1 MSNSNVPTPHI
12 GAMVGD
18 IAETVLLPGD
28 PLRAK
33 FIAENFLEDVKEYNT
48 VRGMYG
54 YTGTYKGK
62 RVSVQG
68 SGMGIPSIGIYSFEL
83 IHFYGVKN
91 LIRIGSAGAISDKLD
106 LYDIVI
112 GMGACTD
119 SNFASQYN
127 LPGTFAPIANYDLLQ
142 KAVDA
147 AKEQGTEVHVGNILS
162 SDVFYGDDGVEG
174 LKKWAKMGVLCVEME
189 AAGLYMNAA
198 RAGVNALTILTISDC
213 PLIGKATSSHERQV
227 AFTKMMDIALTLA

>member
-1 MSNSNVPTPHI
+1 MSTPTTPTPHNS
-12 GAMVGD
+12 ALPGD

-33 FIAENFLEDVKEYNT
+33 FVVENFLENAMQYNS
-48 VRGMYG
+48 VRGMLG

-68 SGMGIPSIGIYSFEL
+68 SGMGIPSMGIYSYEL
-83 IHFYGVKN
+83 MHFYGCKN
-91 LIRIGSAGAISDKLD
+91 LIRIGSAGALQKDIG

-119 SNFASQYN
+119 SNFAQQYD
-127 LPGTFAPIANYDLLQ
+127 LPGTYSAICSYELLH
-142 KAVDA
+142 KAVA
-147 AKEQGTEVHVGNILS
+147 TANAKNIDVKVGNLLS
-162 SDVFYGDDGVEG
+162 ADVFYNVNGKFDSWGR
-174 LKKWAKMGVLCVEME
+174 MGVMAVEME

-198 RAGVNALTILTISDC
+198 YAGVNALCIATISDS
-213 PLIGKATSSHERQV
+213 IITGESTSSDERQN
-227 AFTKMMDIALTLA
+227 AFTKMMEIALELI